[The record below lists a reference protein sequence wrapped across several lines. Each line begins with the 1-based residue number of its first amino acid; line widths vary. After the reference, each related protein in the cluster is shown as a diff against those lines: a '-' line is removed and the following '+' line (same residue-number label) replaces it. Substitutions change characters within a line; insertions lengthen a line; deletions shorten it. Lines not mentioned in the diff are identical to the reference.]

1 MKCHCV
7 EYYSGQNHIKNTTKI
22 CSDKRIFSNLLTIS
36 GIFLVLVLN
45 CIIICDKSETENVE
59 IYDIY
64 RRNLSEVKCVEHSGL
79 RGNNGKVELK
89 NNIAF
94 SSEGYN
100 SKDHLKYNGVGT
112 KKKCNNINYNDLS
125 KQFTLEELHTVLD
138 NLEERPSNEDFYG
151 IWNLVLDTVNPICV
165 NTKYRT
171 CYNSMHD
178 IGVALSSTDRK
189 DTLNFYN
196 LVKDGASIDEIKN
209 YIYSSIKYYDILKN
223 ELYNEQRARFT
234 ERMKNTKRLEI

>member
-36 GIFLVLVLN
+36 GIFLVLVLK

-151 IWNLVLDTVNPICV
+151 IWNLVLGI
-165 NTKYRT
+165 TKEGFEDKVKYLWLYIEDYLKKYEYQ
-171 CYNSMHD
+171 CYH
-178 IGVALSSTDRK
+178 V
-189 DTLNFYN
+189 
-196 LVKDGASIDEIKN
+196 
-209 YIYSSIKYYDILKN
+209 
-223 ELYNEQRARFT
+223 
-234 ERMKNTKRLEI
+234 

>member
-7 EYYSGQNHIKNTTKI
+7 EYYSGENHIKNTTKI
-22 CSDKRIFSNLLTIS
+22 CFHKRIFSNLLTIA
-36 GIFLVLVLN
+36 GILLVLVLN
-45 CIIICDKSETENVE
+45 CIIICDKSETKNAE

-79 RGNNGKVELK
+79 RGNNEKVELK

-100 SKDHLKYNGVGT
+100 SKDHLKYNGVRT
-112 KKKCNNINYNDLS
+112 MKRCNNINYNDLS

-151 IWNLVLDTVNPICV
+151 IWNHVLGINKEGFEDKV
-165 NTKYRT
+165 KYLWL
-171 CYNSMHD
+171 YIED
-178 IGVALSSTDRK
+178 YLK
-189 DTLNFYN
+189 KYEYQF
-196 LVKDGASIDEIKN
+196 KDGASIDKIKN
-209 YIYSSIKYYDILKN
+209 YIYSFIKYYDTLKLD
-223 ELYNEQRARFT
+223 LYNEHKNIFT
-234 ERMKNTKRLEI
+234 ERMKNPKPLEI

>member
-151 IWNLVLDTVNPICV
+151 IWNLVLGI
-165 NTKYRT
+165 TKEGFEDKVKYLWLYIEDYLKKYEYQ
-171 CYNSMHD
+171 CYH
-178 IGVALSSTDRK
+178 V
-189 DTLNFYN
+189 
-196 LVKDGASIDEIKN
+196 
-209 YIYSSIKYYDILKN
+209 
-223 ELYNEQRARFT
+223 
-234 ERMKNTKRLEI
+234 